1 MAYQRIEP
9 FPQDA
14 ATLGS
19 SELAALGTIWRE
31 KKKELQGTGV
41 FQDFL
46 TKLQREWAIETGIV
60 ERLYTWDRDITEVLI
75 EQGIDAGL
83 IAYRSGV
90 RRDEADHI
98 KQLIDDQL
106 SVIEGLFSYVKGEQ
120 PLTEHFIRGL
130 QAQFTNHQD
139 FTEALSAGGERIKVA
154 LEKGTYKTLPN
165 NPRRP
170 DGEIHEYCPP
180 EFTQEEMQSLIR
192 WYCASAGKLPVEVE
206 AAWLHHRFVW
216 IHPFQD
222 GNGRVA
228 RTLASLVFL
237 KADLFP
243 LVIRDT
249 DRQAYI
255 GALEDAD
262 QGDLKPLVA
271 LFARRQKESILRAL
285 GLEQQIQPNRYADQI
300 IGSALEVLKDQPVGW
315 AKPAPIRLVGK

>member
-31 KKKELQGTGV
+31 KKKALQGTGV

-46 TKLQREWAIETGIV
+46 TKLQREWAIETGII

-120 PLTEHFIRGL
+120 PLTEHFITGV
-130 QAQFTNHQD
+130 T
-139 FTEALSAGGERIKVA
+139 
-154 LEKGTYKTLPN
+154 GT
-165 NPRRP
+165 
-170 DGEIHEYCPP
+170 IHEPP
-180 EFTQEEMQSLIR
+180 GLYRNLER
-192 WYCASAGKLPVEVE
+192 RRG
-206 AAWLHHRFVW
+206 
-216 IHPFQD
+216 
-222 GNGRVA
+222 
-228 RTLASLVFL
+228 
-237 KADLFP
+237 
-243 LVIRDT
+243 T
-249 DRQAYI
+249 D
-255 GALEDAD
+255 
-262 QGDLKPLVA
+262 
-271 LFARRQKESILRAL
+271 
-285 GLEQQIQPNRYADQI
+285 
-300 IGSALEVLKDQPVGW
+300 
-315 AKPAPIRLVGK
+315 